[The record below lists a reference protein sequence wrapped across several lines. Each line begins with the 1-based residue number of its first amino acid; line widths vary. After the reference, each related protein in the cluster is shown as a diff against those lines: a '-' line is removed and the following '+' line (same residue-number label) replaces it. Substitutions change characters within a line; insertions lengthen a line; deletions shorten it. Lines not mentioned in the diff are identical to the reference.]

1 MRTAAFNK
9 ALEIINNRRVK
20 AKAENDRHFSEVE
33 RSVPEIAEINRQL
46 SRTSIEILKA
56 ISSGNNVQGQIK
68 AMEIKN
74 RQAQDMVTSLLL
86 SAGYPAD
93 YLETKF
99 TCQKCKDTGFYDGK
113 RCSCLEELAG
123 KIAVAELNETSP
135 LKLCRFDTF
144 DLSYFK
150 GVQTNEDD
158 DCYTT
163 MSNNFEYCKRYAS
176 SFSLNSPNIFISGKT
191 GLGKTHLSLAIA
203 ERLLEQGWDVLYD
216 STNNYLTRIESEYYG
231 KSEGDTLDVLLNADL
246 LILDDLG
253 SEYEKTFYTATIY
266 NIVNTRLNKSLP
278 TIISTNLT
286 PVEMEMR
293 YDARIVSR
301 LMTMY
306 DYLKFTGKDVR
317 AIKASRNS
325 KESINMYR

>member
-99 TCQKCKDTGFYDGK
+99 TCPKCKDTGFYDGK

-176 SFSLNSPNIFISGKT
+176 SFTKNSPNIFISGKT

-216 STNNYLTRIESEYYG
+216 STNNYLTKIESEYYG
-231 KSEGDTLDVLLNADL
+231 KSEGDTLNVLLSADL

-286 PVEMEMR
+286 PLEMEMR